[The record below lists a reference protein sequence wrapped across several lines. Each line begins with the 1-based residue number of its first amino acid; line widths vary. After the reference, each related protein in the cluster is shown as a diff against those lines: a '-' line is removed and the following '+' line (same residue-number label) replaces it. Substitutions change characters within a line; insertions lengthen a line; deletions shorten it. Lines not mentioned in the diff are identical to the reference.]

1 MKKSADLPQIV
12 THGAYTRAYAR
23 YPTQLARTFVFAKQ
37 INPKELVNVVLII
50 GPNSLV
56 GGTFLFN

>member
-1 MKKSADLPQIV
+1 M
-12 THGAYTRAYAR
+12 THGAYTRAYAT

-50 GPNSLV
+50 GPNLLV